1 MTTDAQKAVARSP
14 RKTVGAGRPRREGLD
29 QAILDAALH
38 ELARAGYG
46 RMTLA
51 AVARR
56 AGTTKPSIYARFPSK
71 AALATGALESLRR
84 RTPRHRSGDVRAD
97 LIEELSLL
105 RNGALRANGMTLVG
119 AVLVEERENPEFIR
133 QFRKHVVEPRRANL
147 RAILVAGRESGQLDE
162 DADIELA
169 ITMMI
174 GSLYAAYMAGVRTR
188 RDWAERVVEAWLRA
202 NGTSTSTP
210 QEV

>member
-1 MTTDAQKAVARSP
+1 MTTDAQKALSRSS
-14 RKTVGAGRPRREGLD
+14 RKVGAGRPRREGLD
-29 QAILDAALH
+29 RAILDAALH

-46 RMTLA
+46 RMTLD

-71 AALATGALESLRR
+71 AALATAALESLRR

-97 LIEELSLL
+97 LIEELSLF

-174 GSLYAAYMAGVRTR
+174 GSLYGAYMAGVRTR
-188 RDWAERVVEAWLRA
+188 RDWAERLVEAWLRA

-210 QEV
+210 